1 MSRVLAQARAKYKK
15 AILIELFFV
24 VVLGSVIALLSDTQS
39 AVDFCL
45 GFFSAFIPF
54 CVFVYVVFYCNQNLS
69 KKLTALYRGEA
80 VKFAL
85 TILCIIAAF
94 KGFHVSEFILFFA
107 GFFVA
112 LVLNNVVPFL
122 LNRS

>member
-1 MSRVLAQARAKYKK
+1 MSRVLTQAKHCYQKSIWIEMG
-15 AILIELFFV
+15 ILLI
-24 VVLGSVIALLSDTQS
+24 IDALISLWQWKS

-45 GFFSAFIPF
+45 GFFSAFLPY
-54 CVFVYVVFYCNQNLS
+54 CAFVYLIFYRKQHLS
-69 KKLTALYRGEA
+69 TKLTALYRGET

-94 KGFHVSEFILFFA
+94 KVFHVSEFILFFA